1 MYNSK
6 ASSVSH
12 KDGGD
17 NSLIPAWSFLSLP
30 CLLRPDLARNLM
42 TSLLHSAIWKAA
54 HAVAGPEGLSGRPL
68 SHWPMSRLHFRSD
81 LLSFWRGC
89 ILHPLQ
95 TKPLGQ
101 SDFFS
106 LLLKWPAACTCCMED
121 QFYTTHLLWNT
132 LPEAIT
138 CIDPFFTKEVNSLI

>member
-6 ASSVSH
+6 PSSVSH

-30 CLLRPDLARNLM
+30 WLLRLDLARNLM
-42 TSLLHSAIWKAA
+42 TSSLHSAIWKAA
-54 HAVAGPEGLSGRPL
+54 PAIGGPQGLSWRPL
-68 SHWPMSRLHFRSD
+68 THVRTAFQIWSAD
-81 LLSFWRGC
+81 LLAWP
-89 ILHPLQ
+89 HPPPAVDKA
-95 TKPLGQ
+95 TEAVW
-101 SDFFS
+101 FFFA

-121 QFYTTHLLWNT
+121 QFYTTHLLWST

-138 CIDPFFTKEVNSLI
+138 CIDLFFTKEVNSLI

>member
-30 CLLRPDLARNLM
+30 WLLRPDLARNLM

-89 ILHPLQ
+89 IFHPLQ

-101 SDFFS
+101 SDFFFPCFSSGLQLALAVWKTNFTPLICYEIHFLKQLRVLILS
-106 LLLKWPAACTCCMED
+106 LQRK
-121 QFYTTHLLWNT
+121 
-132 LPEAIT
+132 
-138 CIDPFFTKEVNSLI
+138 